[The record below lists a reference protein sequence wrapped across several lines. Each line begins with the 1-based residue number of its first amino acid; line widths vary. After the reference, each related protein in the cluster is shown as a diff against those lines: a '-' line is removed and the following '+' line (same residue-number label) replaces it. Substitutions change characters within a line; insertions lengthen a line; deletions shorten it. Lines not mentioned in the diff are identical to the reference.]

1 MLLEGQLL
9 SHITVGFHLSE
20 EGWATVLLRYYRG
33 QREAHQ
39 APLSMGFPRQGYWR
53 GLQFPSPGDLSNPG
67 IKPHSPA
74 LQADSLPSE
83 PPGKLEDLLLMEV
96 SQLCPTL
103 CDPMDYTVHGILQAR
118 ILEWVAFPFSRGS
131 SPPRD

>member
-67 IKPHSPA
+67 IKPLSSA
-74 LQADSLPSE
+74 LAHGFFTTK
-83 PPGKLEDLLLMEV
+83 PPGK
-96 SQLCPTL
+96 
-103 CDPMDYTVHGILQAR
+103 PMG
-118 ILEWVAFPFSRGS
+118 
-131 SPPRD
+131 